1 MAKYVKQAYTGIDF
15 YNSYMEFV
23 KGNLLYEIEYKV
35 LREIFVNNQSLKYIA
50 EK

>member
-23 KGNLLYEIEYKV
+23 KGNPLYEIEYHNRRVAYAGETVRMK
-35 LREIFVNNQSLKYIA
+35 F
-50 EK
+50 